1 MASIYEA
8 FEAFS
13 DNQRVERLRECQKI
27 LERVLQCQQENENR
41 NNAEAERSKKIEE
54 DNSSSRQSSPKG
66 FTNLI
71 PWRRKA
77 SEEDDRHQVKNDLDR
92 SVESRTDEGSSN
104 QRVIHL
110 GKNAPSLNCTVS
122 QDDVWACRALSLR
135 CGKELIALKD
145 CWKKGAE
152 SIEQDSAISEC
163 CKVEK
168 DILSHCMSKN
178 AFALETRL
186 KQRQVAAK
194 EEKTA
199 SREPEKN

>member
-1 MASIYEA
+1 MFTRNAAID
-8 FEAFS
+8 S
-13 DNQRVERLRECQKI
+13 D
-27 LERVLQCQQENENR
+27 
-41 NNAEAERSKKIEE
+41 
-54 DNSSSRQSSPKG
+54 KG

-77 SEEDDRHQVKNDLDR
+77 SEEDDRLQVKNDLDR

-110 GKNAPSLNCTVS
+110 GKNAPSLYCTVS

-145 CWKKGAE
+145 CGKKGAE

-168 DILSHCMSKN
+168 DTLSHCMSKN